1 MVGQMKLDLRT
12 KLSQEVL
19 IGDGAM
25 GTYLYHLGFPVG
37 ISFEEFNLI
46 QPDVITEVH
55 RQYIQAGANLLE
67 TNTFSANYFKL
78 SKFGLED
85 KVNEINRAAVRLA
98 RQAAANA
105 NQDIY
110 IAGAVGS
117 IRGGKRIDLTAK
129 ELGLYYEQ
137 QMSALLLEQV
147 DALLLE
153 TFYDL
158 DEIRIALKKARL
170 LTDIP
175 VICQFAVDQVGRTL
189 DGYSIDEAYQILA
202 QEGADVLGFNCHSGP
217 KGIMSVLE
225 RLQEPP
231 QVPYSIFPNAG
242 LADYIDGEYVYG
254 ATPQYFGD
262 TALEFVEYGVRL
274 IGGCCGT
281 TPEHIAKIAQK
292 LNGYDPIPL
301 SQIQEK
307 FKLQKEKE
315 QEKQKEDELAQALAT
330 SIEIRN
336 EASSSCACGGHGDGP
351 DHGHYDHRTLVDLV
365 KERHTIIVELDPP
378 RDLNIGKF
386 MAGASA
392 LKDAGV
398 DAVTL
403 ADNSLA
409 VTRMSNMALGHLVQA
424 QTGIRP
430 IVHIACRDR
439 NLIGTQS
446 HMMGFNALGIHHV
459 LAVTGDPA
467 RFGDLPGASSVY
479 DMTSFEMIRMIKQL
493 NEGIGFSGNPLKQN
507 AKFVVGTAFNPNVKH
522 LDKAVQRLEK
532 KIAAG
537 ADYVMTQPVY
547 DVKLIE
553 QIKIATAH
561 LNIPVFIGIMPLA
574 SGKNAEYLH
583 NEVPGIQLSD
593 QIRHRMSGLQ
603 GEVGRQVG
611 IDIAKELLDVAIQHF
626 KGIYLI
632 TPFMFYEM
640 NVVLTKYIEEK
651 VGRSVADK
659 RLKV

>member
-1 MVGQMKLDLRT
+1 MVGQMNIDLRT

-19 IGDGAM
+19 VGDGAM

-46 QPDVITEVH
+46 QPDVIRDVH
-55 RQYIQAGANLLE
+55 KRYIQAGSELLE

-98 RQAAANA
+98 KEAAGGNA
-105 NQDIY
+105 Y

-117 IRGGKRIDLTAK
+117 IRGGKRIELTAK

-137 QMSALLLEQV
+137 QMSALLSEQV

-158 DEIRIALKKARL
+158 EEMRIALTKARL

-189 DGYSIDEAYQILA
+189 DGFSIQEAYHVLIE
-202 QEGADVLGFNCHSGP
+202 EGADVLGFNCHSGP
-217 KGIMSVLE
+217 KGIMSVME
-225 RLQEPP
+225 KLQGPLHAP
-231 QVPYSIFPNAG
+231 LSVYPNAG
-242 LADYIDGEYVYG
+242 LAEYVDGEYVYG
-254 ATPQYFGD
+254 ATPEYFGE
-262 TALEFVEYGVRL
+262 TALDFAQFGVRL

-281 TPEHIAKIAQK
+281 TPEHIAKISKK
-292 LNGYDPIPL
+292 LEGYVPLPL
-301 SQIQEK
+301 SEIQIISDSS
-307 FKLQKEKE
+307 
-315 QEKQKEDELAQALAT
+315 DEVD
-330 SIEIRN
+330 SSRIEVTD
-336 EASSSCACGGHGDGP
+336 EAISGCACGGHDEP
-351 DHGHYDHRTLVDLV
+351 TLVDLV
-365 KERHTIIVELDPP
+365 KTRHTVIVELDPP
-378 RDLNIGKF
+378 RDLDIGKF
-386 MAGASA
+386 MAGANA
-392 LKDAGV
+392 LKEAGV
-398 DAVTL
+398 DSVTL

-409 VTRMSNMALGHLVQA
+409 VTRMSNMALGHLVKA
-424 QTGIRP
+424 QTGLRP
-430 IVHIACRDR
+430 MVHIACRDR

-446 HMMGFNALGIHHV
+446 HMMGFDALGINHV

-493 NEGIGFSGNPLKQN
+493 NEGVAFSGNPLKQR
-507 AKFVVGTAFNPNVKH
+507 AKFVVGAAFNPNVKH

-532 KIAAG
+532 KIVAG

-547 DVKLIE
+547 DVKLIKD
-553 QIKIATAH
+553 IKEATAH
-561 LNIPVFIGIMPLA
+561 LEVPLFIGIMPLA

-583 NEVPGIQLSD
+583 NEVPGIQLS
-593 QIRHRMSGLQ
+593 QEIRKRMDGLQ
-603 GEVGRQVG
+603 GEAGRMEG
-611 IDIAKELLDVAIQHF
+611 IEIAKELLDVAVQHF

-640 NVVLTKYIEEK
+640 NVSLMNYIK
-651 VGRSVADK
+651 QKISGSVK
-659 RLKV
+659 I

>member
-1 MVGQMKLDLRT
+1 MTSLGGRMVGQMNIDLRT

-19 IGDGAM
+19 VGDGAM

-46 QPDVITEVH
+46 QPDVIRDVH
-55 RQYIQAGANLLE
+55 KQYIQAGSELLE

-98 RQAAANA
+98 KEAAGGNA
-105 NQDIY
+105 Y

-117 IRGGKRIDLTAK
+117 IRGGKRIELTAK

-137 QMSALLLEQV
+137 QMSALLSEQV

-158 DEIRIALKKARL
+158 EEMRIALTKARL

-189 DGYSIDEAYQILA
+189 DGFSIQEAYHILIE
-202 QEGADVLGFNCHSGP
+202 EGADVLGFNCHSGP
-217 KGIMSVLE
+217 KGIMSVME
-225 RLQEPP
+225 KLQGPLHAP
-231 QVPYSIFPNAG
+231 LSVYPNAG
-242 LADYIDGEYVYG
+242 LAEYVDGEYVYG
-254 ATPQYFGD
+254 ATPEYFGE
-262 TALEFVEYGVRL
+262 TALDFAQFGVRL

-281 TPEHIAKIAQK
+281 TPEHIAKISKK
-292 LNGYDPIPL
+292 LEGYVPLPL
-301 SQIQEK
+301 SEIQIISDSS
-307 FKLQKEKE
+307 
-315 QEKQKEDELAQALAT
+315 DEVD
-330 SIEIRN
+330 SSRIEVTD
-336 EASSSCACGGHGDGP
+336 EAISGCACGGHDEP
-351 DHGHYDHRTLVDLV
+351 TLVDLV
-365 KERHTIIVELDPP
+365 KTRHTVIVELDPP
-378 RDLNIGKF
+378 RDLDIGKF
-386 MAGASA
+386 MAGANA
-392 LKDAGV
+392 LKEAGV
-398 DAVTL
+398 DSVTL

-409 VTRMSNMALGHLVQA
+409 VTRMSNMALGHLVKA
-424 QTGIRP
+424 QTGLRP
-430 IVHIACRDR
+430 MVHIACRDR

-446 HMMGFNALGIHHV
+446 HMMGFDALGINHV

-493 NEGIGFSGNPLKQN
+493 NEGVAFSGNPLKQR
-507 AKFVVGTAFNPNVKH
+507 AKFVVGAAFNPNVKH

-532 KIAAG
+532 KIVAG

-547 DVKLIE
+547 DVKLIKD
-553 QIKIATAH
+553 IKEATAH
-561 LNIPVFIGIMPLA
+561 LEVPLFIGIMPLA

-583 NEVPGIQLSD
+583 NEVPGIQLS
-593 QIRHRMSGLQ
+593 QEIRKRMDGLQ
-603 GEVGRQVG
+603 GEAGRMEG
-611 IDIAKELLDVAIQHF
+611 IEIAKELLDVAVQHF

-640 NVVLTKYIEEK
+640 NVSLMNYIK
-651 VGRSVADK
+651 QKITGSVK
-659 RLKV
+659 I